1 MDINNF
7 VQILIDALTK
17 KERLLEEILKLCKA
31 QEECIKKDVPD
42 LNEYVQ
48 CSDKKAELSKL
59 VEKVDEG
66 FLAVYDRVKDE
77 LESNPTQYAEYI
89 RRMKSLVTAISEKT
103 ASVSVTEQR
112 LNVEFKKRVGNSGA
126 VNSGSARVTGN
137 AAARNVN
144 SNSAVQAYGS
154 NATAK
159 YVQTMNGKGAAAG
172 ESTFIN
178 TKQ

>member
-31 QEECIKKDVPD
+31 QEECIKKDAPD

-59 VEKVDEG
+59 VEKIDEG
-66 FLAVYDRVKDE
+66 FLSVYDRVKDE

-112 LNVEFKKRVGNSGA
+112 LNVEFKKRVGNSGGA
-126 VNSGSARVTGN
+126 K
-137 AAARNVN
+137 
-144 SNSAVQAYGS
+144 QAYGN
-154 NATAK
+154 NAAAK
-159 YVQTMNGKGAAAG
+159 YVQTMNSKGPAAG

-178 TKQ
+178 AKQ

>member
-1 MDINNF
+1 MDISNF

-42 LNEYVQ
+42 LNEYIQ

-59 VEKVDEG
+59 VEKIDEG

-77 LESNPTQYAEYI
+77 LEGNPTQYVDSI
-89 RRMKSLVTAISEKT
+89 RKMKALVTAISEKT
-103 ASVSVTEQR
+103 ASVGVTEQR

-126 VNSGSARVTGN
+126 KR
-137 AAARNVN
+137 
-144 SNSAVQAYGS
+144 AYGS

-159 YVQTMNGKGAAAG
+159 YAQTMNGKGPAAG
-172 ESTFIN
+172 DSTFIN